1 MNLASKRRFC
11 GVNAFQAEDR
21 ARFGKI
27 GAYIIDILMS
37 QRGNPRSKSEPAE
50 LAVVLKPTL
59 LRCRARDAEVTACV
73 GRGVLGK
80 CQKAHTCRI
89 NTPPFLY

>member
-73 GRGVLGK
+73 GRGVLETVRK
-80 CQKAHTCRI
+80 HTHAK
-89 NTPPFLY
+89 